1 MAFDSQRTG
10 FAEPASY
17 LNNRRPDN
25 TGAQVAQGSQ
35 PAGQVAGAEGPH
47 MAPDSKP
54 KGLLSSFF
62 NFRRSEDTGAEVSH
76 GSQPTGQAAN
86 AGVQS
91 SQPAGQAAGA
101 EGAQMPSDWK
111 PTVLA
116 GSAGYFDTVRP
127 DNNTGAEV
135 AQASQ
140 PTGQAPSAG
149 GSTAE
154 PDSKPKGFAAS
165 ATQRIFGA

>member
-1 MAFDSQRTG
+1 
-10 FAEPASY
+10 
-17 LNNRRPDN
+17 
-25 TGAQVAQGSQ
+25 
-35 PAGQVAGAEGPH
+35 

-62 NFRRSEDTGAEVSH
+62 NFRRSEDTGAEVAQE
-76 GSQPTGQAAN
+76 SQPTGQAARPEV
-86 AGVQS
+86 VQS
-91 SQPAGQAAGA
+91 SKPVGQVAGA
-101 EGAQMPSDWK
+101 EGAQMPTEWK

-140 PTGQAPSAG
+140 STGQAPSAG